1 MSKENQFSPPVVKV
15 LMVCLGNICRSPTA
29 HGVLDKIIKNSNLE
43 EYIKVDSAGTGD
55 WHIGESPDNRAITA
69 AAKRGYQIGT
79 YKARQVCSS
88 DFEIYNYILAMDHTN
103 LLDLKRMCPASHQ
116 TKLQLLLTWG
126 DSLHDTVPDP
136 FYSGDEDFNL
146 VLDLVEDACA
156 KLLQHIKDRHL
167 LPS

>member
-1 MSKENQFSPPVVKV
+1 
-15 LMVCLGNICRSPTA
+15 
-29 HGVLDKIIKNSNLE
+29 
-43 EYIKVDSAGTGD
+43 
-55 WHIGESPDNRAITA
+55 
-69 AAKRGYQIGT
+69 
-79 YKARQVCSS
+79 
-88 DFEIYNYILAMDHTN
+88 MDHTN

-136 FYSGDEDFNL
+136 CYSGDEDFNL